1 MKCKITFK
9 VECSTTINKIMTIYY
24 NIVVIKMEKY
34 LDNLREKPTPNIKQK
49 DGLRVFFMERDMISP
64 EIDESLV
71 ERDEEG
77 NIMADEREEDDMEK
91 REEDD
96 MEKKEVKRS
105 RCKITDSRETSK
117 VNRELLLER
126 LKQSNVLPAV
136 EKKKSQISELSETVV
151 IDKEDEEEEEDEEDK
166 TRK

>member
-77 NIMADEREEDDMEK
+77 NLCRFLGARTLGLYPQP
-91 REEDD
+91 
-96 MEKKEVKRS
+96 VS
-105 RCKITDSRETSK
+105 RPCISSPFQWSGRGAT
-117 VNRELLLER
+117 R
-126 LKQSNVLPAV
+126 LA
-136 EKKKSQISELSETVV
+136 
-151 IDKEDEEEEEDEEDK
+151 
-166 TRK
+166 R

>member
-1 MKCKITFK
+1 
-9 VECSTTINKIMTIYY
+9 
-24 NIVVIKMEKY
+24 MEKY

-77 NIMADEREEDDMEK
+77 NIMADEREE
-91 REEDD
+91 EDD
-96 MEKKEVKRS
+96 VEKKEVKRS

-151 IDKEDEEEEEDEEDK
+151 IDKEDEEEEDEEDK
-166 TRK
+166 DEKIGVTFQDKDEEKEEDEEEEEETPKPETEKELEC